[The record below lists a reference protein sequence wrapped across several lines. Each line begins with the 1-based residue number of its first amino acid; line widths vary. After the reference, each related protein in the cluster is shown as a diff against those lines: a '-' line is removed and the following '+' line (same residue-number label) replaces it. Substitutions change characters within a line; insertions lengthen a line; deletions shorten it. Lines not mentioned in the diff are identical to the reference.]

1 MNRHAVAVHMK
12 ANALTPRC
20 DAWPFLWNALRACT
34 NTALF
39 PVSKAGYLFGKSGS
53 TYVIIEV
60 TMIWKKSEPAD
71 RRADRYPPICQHM
84 AMKPVKKDM
93 TPKNR
98 AIISKG
104 NRNRDMRK

>member
-34 NTALF
+34 NTA
-39 PVSKAGYLFGKSGS
+39 
-53 TYVIIEV
+53 VIIEV